1 MRTEVKEAIAH
12 VLRGRIQN
20 LEEREALYEDE
31 RALELRLILL
41 KEGLSD
47 LEQADPD
54 LAREALIGLIE
65 DADYTGGEI

>member
-1 MRTEVKEAIAH
+1 MRTEVKKAIAH

-54 LAREALIGLIE
+54 LAREALIE
-65 DADYTGGEI
+65 AADYTGGEI